1 MRPEDEAC
9 ESEYEAILRVG
20 KLDLDQV
27 ERIRVEQLEKFDLDL
42 DDYSAILAGG
52 SPFDVSSPEDQKSLV
67 QKNVEAFFRKLFD
80 EVTARDFPFLGM
92 CCGNGLLGDYF
103 STPISGKYAEP
114 ISSVELTLN
123 EEGEE
128 DPLLKG
134 LPKSFPVL
142 VGHKEACDQVPQNAV
157 LLASTSTC
165 PVQMFRV
172 GKNIYAT
179 QFHPEADGEE
189 FILRINTYKDYGYFH
204 PDQAEALISA
214 IHGAETPY
222 AQEILRRFVSKYHF

>member
-1 MRPEDEAC
+1 MEKKNDEKKNGEQDEAKTEGL
-9 ESEYEAILRVG
+9 ESPVS
-20 KLDLDQV
+20 DT
-27 ERIRVEQLEKFDLDL
+27 FDLDL

-52 SPFDVSSPEDQKSLV
+52 SPFDVSSPEDQKRLV

-80 EVTARDFPFLGM
+80 EVTDRDFPFLGM

-103 STPISGKYAEP
+103 GTPISGKYAEP
-114 ISSVELTLN
+114 ISIVELTLN

-128 DPLLKG
+128 DALLKG

-157 LLASTSTC
+157 LLASSSTC

-172 GKNIYAT
+172 GKL
-179 QFHPEADGEE
+179 Q
-189 FILRINTYKDYGYFH
+189 IL
-204 PDQAEALISA
+204 L
-214 IHGAETPY
+214 
-222 AQEILRRFVSKYHF
+222 L